1 MKIRLSEMSGKLKG
15 IQAINTNPLS
25 NTFCKAM
32 YNSGKKNIICAS
44 CYSCKMLNG
53 YRKNCIPAFEYNSIA
68 LSNGDITDADIPKIK
83 SDIVR
88 IHAHGE
94 LINDTHLYN
103 IVKIVEKYPEK
114 TFSLYTK
121 RKDIID
127 NIFCERSI
135 PINLILVYSNPVID
149 TPLTTIPNK
158 FDKVFNVCK
167 TTNKNNIN
175 CGALNCNTCRKC
187 YDKTKENIIYEAIK

>member
-1 MKIRLSEMSGKLKG
+1 MKIKLSEMSGKLKG

-25 NTFCKAM
+25 NTFCKKM
-32 YNSGKKNIICAS
+32 NSSSNNNIICKS
-44 CYSCKMLNG
+44 CYSCKMLGG
-53 YRKNCIPAFEYNSIA
+53 YRKNCVPAFEYNSFH
-68 LSNGDITDADIPKIK
+68 LSKENIKDEDIPRIK

-94 LINDTHLYN
+94 LINNTHLNN
-103 IVKIVEKYPEK
+103 ILKIVEKYPDK

-121 RKDIID
+121 RTDIID